1 MLNSLPISFIPLGHV
16 LIDFTGLEVI
26 DISFIF
32 MALSLI
38 VPKADSFMPVAQKF
52 SHVLS
57 LLSILKA
64 SLLHTM
70 LSDFLTQDTKTTLGC
85 VLILM

>member
-1 MLNSLPISFIPLGHV
+1 MLNSLSISFSPLGPV

-26 DISFIF
+26 DLSFIF

-38 VPKADSFMPVAQKF
+38 VPKVDSFMPVAQKF
-52 SHVLS
+52 PHVLL

-64 SLLHTM
+64 SLLHTV
-70 LSDFLTQDTKTTLGC
+70 LSDFDPGH
-85 VLILM
+85 

>member
-1 MLNSLPISFIPLGHV
+1 MLNSLSIFFIPLGHV

-26 DISFIF
+26 YLSFIS

-38 VPKADSFMPVAQKF
+38 VPNVDSFMPVAQKF

-70 LSDFLTQDTKTTLGC
+70 LSDFDPGH
-85 VLILM
+85 